1 MTTRSQKR
9 PRQVEGRVEERGS
22 PAPPEERGLKRV
34 PPGLRAGQAQVPP
47 ASGRPKPQQC
57 SNAARNSRR
66 HRPFQLGRRLL
77 TVLGL
82 KETAG
87 RRLTRVGRRQQ
98 TREEKSGEQGHYHGA
113 ARRRPL
119 YERRRRRGPRGP
131 WRHRAGGAGHRVCL
145 TADGGPGGEA
155 GPARRRGGA
164 GRRGGGSGGAWFST

>member
-9 PRQVEGRVEERGS
+9 PRQVEGRVKERD
-22 PAPPEERGLKRV
+22 PLAPPGERGLKRV

-57 SNAARNSRR
+57 SNAARNPRR
-66 HRPFQLGRRLL
+66 HLPFQLGRRLL

-98 TREEKSGEQGHYHGA
+98 TREEKSGEQGHYRGA

-119 YERRRRRGPRGP
+119 YERRRAEDPEARGVTEP
-131 WRHRAGGAGHRVCL
+131 AGLA
-145 TADGGPGGEA
+145 TEFA
-155 GPARRRGGA
+155 
-164 GRRGGGSGGAWFST
+164 